1 MNIILQDIIE
11 HHIWANDTLY
21 AFCESLTP
29 EQLALSVPG
38 TFGQVHKT
46 LTHIAEA
53 EQIYLSRIP
62 DTGIERLLNDETT
75 PLPPVAKLRAAL
87 RRTGTAWHQV
97 IGRWPDDHPIS
108 YRRRDGRMEHRSV
121 SFSVVQMLDHASE
134 HRNHVRTILSAH
146 GIEPPEIDGW
156 LWDNERAKATDGS

>member
-1 MNIILQDIIE
+1 MSAVLRAIVD
-11 HHIWANDTLY
+11 HHIWANDRLY

-29 EQLALSVPG
+29 KQLALSGPG
-38 TFGQVHKT
+38 TYGQVHKT

-62 DTGIERLLNDETT
+62 DTGIERVLDDEATS
-75 PLPPVAKLRAAL
+75 LPPVSELRAAL
-87 RRTGTAWHQV
+87 RRTGAAWGEV

-108 YRRRDGRMEHRSV
+108 YRRRDGHVEHRSV

-134 HRNHVRTILSAH
+134 HRNHVRTILSTH

-156 LWDNERAKATDGS
+156 LWDDEREGTAGGS

>member
-1 MNIILQDIIE
+1 MSTVLRAIVD

-62 DTGIERLLNDETT
+62 DTGIEHTLDDEAEH
-75 PLPPVAKLRAAL
+75 LPPVAELRDVL
-87 RRTGTAWHQV
+87 RRNGQAWREV
-97 IGRWPDDHPIS
+97 VATWPDDHPFG
-108 YRRRDGRMEHRSV
+108 YRRRDGREEHRSV
-121 SFSVVQMLDHASE
+121 SFSVVQMLDHGSE
-134 HRNHVRTILSAH
+134 HRNHIRTILSTN

-156 LWDNERAKATDGS
+156 LWDDEREAGNRQ